1 MADSLPNGRLAR
13 ADDFRPVEAD
23 LSPSRIDLRRAGF
36 NIELSPVFKTP
47 EEIRQGSLLPLDL
60 PSDARYLHDRDHFL
74 ADELTRLRARLDA
87 LGARRIWRGNAW
99 FWDLKPD
106 LKPGEVK
113 VLAVIQAEAAYS
125 DVVMEAQETV
135 ELACKAVLR
144 QLGIE
149 PPHWHDVG
157 ELLREYRARLASI
170 EDAELERVVTASAW
184 LRKERE
190 FSFYGDIDFIPRERY
205 GRDEAMRA
213 VEDARFVVGIAA
225 RVIPDVDPI
234 SPSGGA
240 AAPS

>member
-1 MADSLPNGRLAR
+1 MQPVQRGNGL
-13 ADDFRPVEAD
+13 V
-23 LSPSRIDLRRAGF
+23 
-36 NIELSPVFKTP
+36 
-47 EEIRQGSLLPLDL
+47 LD
-60 PSDARYLHDRDHFL
+60 
-74 ADELTRLRARLDA
+74 RLDGNRVH
-87 LGARRIWRGNAW
+87 LLVPIGFKKPFRVGAVG
-99 FWDLKPD
+99 LT
-106 LKPGEVK
+106 
-113 VLAVIQAEAAYS
+113 
-125 DVVMEAQETV
+125 AQ
-135 ELACKAVLR
+135 
-144 QLGIE
+144 